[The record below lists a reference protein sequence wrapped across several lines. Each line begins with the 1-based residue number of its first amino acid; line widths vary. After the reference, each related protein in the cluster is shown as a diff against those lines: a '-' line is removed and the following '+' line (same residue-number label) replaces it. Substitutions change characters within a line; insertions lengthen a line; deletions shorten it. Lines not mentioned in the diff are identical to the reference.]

1 MNQCFKCG
9 LTELD
14 FGNDYEAFM
23 CHCEDEKSTFGM
35 VWGTWQ
41 IGTEQV
47 WHDPVTQQ
55 VWIEDSPAYD
65 EQVKVSDAY
74 DEQVISG
81 YKCSSCGATK

>member
-1 MNQCFKCG
+1 MRINVWDVARHLLIVDG
-9 LTELD
+9 A
-14 FGNDYEAFM
+14 AFDS
-23 CHCEDEKSTFGM
+23 HVISEGSRYTM

-41 IGTEQV
+41 TGTQQV